1 MRAMSETHKSSSRTR
16 ILLADDHAM
25 VVEGLRALLQNTY
38 EIVGVAAD
46 GRAMLEVACKLHPDV
61 IVVDVSMPSLN
72 GLDAA
77 ERLITLLPNVK
88 LVFLTMQ
95 DNSNLAA
102 AALRLGAVGYV
113 LKHSAASELMT
124 AISAVLEGKSYVTP
138 KLRPENWA
146 VREARA
152 QQYSK
157 ELTPRQREVLQLLAE
172 GRGMKE
178 IAAILEVS
186 NRTIMY
192 HKYHIMQEFN
202 LKNNADIVLF
212 AIKQHL
218 IPACDIT

>member
-77 ERLITLLPNVK
+77 ERLITLLPDVK

>member
-113 LKHSAASELMT
+113 LKHSAASELMM

-138 KLRPENWA
+138 RLRPENWA

>member
-1 MRAMSETHKSSSRTR
+1 MRAMSETHKSSSRIR

-25 VVEGLRALLQNTY
+25 VVEGLRALLENSY

-77 ERLITLLPNVK
+77 ERLKTLLPDVK

-157 ELTPRQREVLQLLAE
+157 ELTARQREVLQLLAE

>member
-1 MRAMSETHKSSSRTR
+1 MRAMSETHKSSSRIR

-77 ERLITLLPNVK
+77 ERLKTLLPDVK

-157 ELTPRQREVLQLLAE
+157 ELTARQREVLQLLAE

>member
-1 MRAMSETHKSSSRTR
+1 MRAMSETHKSSSRIR

-25 VVEGLRALLQNTY
+25 VVEGLRALLENSY

-77 ERLITLLPNVK
+77 ERLKTLLPDVK

>member
-1 MRAMSETHKSSSRTR
+1 
-16 ILLADDHAM
+16 M
-25 VVEGLRALLQNTY
+25 VVEGLRALLENSY

-77 ERLITLLPNVK
+77 ERLKTLLPDVK

-157 ELTPRQREVLQLLAE
+157 ELTARQREVLQLLAE

>member
-46 GRAMLEVACKLHPDV
+46 GRELLEVACKLHPEV

-77 ERLITLLPNVK
+77 ERLKTLLPDVK

-124 AISAVLEGKSYVTP
+124 AISAVLQGKSYVTP

>member
-77 ERLITLLPNVK
+77 ERLKTLLPDVK

-157 ELTPRQREVLQLLAE
+157 ELTARQREVLQLLAE

>member
-1 MRAMSETHKSSSRTR
+1 MRAMSETHKSSSRIR

-25 VVEGLRALLQNTY
+25 VVEGLRALLENSY

-77 ERLITLLPNVK
+77 ERLKTLLPDVK

-192 HKYHIMQEFN
+192 HKYHIMQEFD

-218 IPACDIT
+218 IPACDIN

>member
-1 MRAMSETHKSSSRTR
+1 MRAMSETHNTSSRTR

-25 VVEGLRALLQNTY
+25 VVEGLRALLENSY

-46 GRAMLEVACKLHPDV
+46 GRELLEVACKLQPEV

-77 ERLITLLPNVK
+77 ERLKTLLPNVK

-102 AALRLGAVGYV
+102 AALSLGAVGYV

-157 ELTPRQREVLQLLAE
+157 ELTPRQRDVLQLLAE

>member
-25 VVEGLRALLQNTY
+25 VVEGLRALLENSY

-77 ERLITLLPNVK
+77 ERLKTLLPDVK

-124 AISAVLEGKSYVTP
+124 AISAVLQGKSYVTP

>member
-1 MRAMSETHKSSSRTR
+1 MRAMSETHKSSSRIR

-25 VVEGLRALLQNTY
+25 VVEGLRALLENSY

-77 ERLITLLPNVK
+77 ERLKTLLPDVK

-218 IPACDIT
+218 IPACDIN